1 MKNPAFVPRDAT
13 DEQVIAVARHWID
26 VLACGDY
33 EGVFAAL
40 GYALAFGEPGA
51 VVMRNAVQ
59 SYRWE
64 RYFPGVTEFAVTS
77 WKTATG
83 GNPNPRLEVVRYAPS
98 PHALR
103 GAVSVDLPL
112 NGRWSD
118 LTADF
123 VWFES
128 AEPGQD
134 YPLVFEEIGS
144 LRHDQKDAP

>member
-1 MKNPAFVPRDAT
+1 MKDPKVVPRDAT
-13 DEQVIAVARHWID
+13 NEQVIDIARHWID
-26 VLACGDY
+26 VLARGDY

-40 GYALAFGEPGA
+40 GYVLAYGESGA
-51 VVMRNAVQ
+51 VAMREAVQ

-64 RYFPGVTEFAVTS
+64 SSFPGVTEFAVTS

-83 GNPNPRLEVVRYAPS
+83 GNPSPRLEVVRYVPLS
-98 PHALR
+98 HALR

-112 NGRWSD
+112 NGQWSD

-128 AEPGQD
+128 AEPGDD
-134 YPLVFEEIGS
+134 YTLVLEEIGS
-144 LRHDQKDAP
+144 LRHAQKDAP